1 MLLPWLDH
9 ILCRISFR
17 WFYSQI
23 RCILRCAFANF
34 EGYSVTSIIWVRGS
48 INHNATHSPSMA
60 CKNKT
65 ENDSR
70 LVGNSKGNRDD
81 GWNFCREQEADI
93 ALSLQET
100 RIRSEKP
107 SKKTGQLLPKT
118 GRLQATNHTNLETQE
133 QTQWIEMHQS
143 QVNMCFLRGPIG
155 WLTEPGADYLEPP
168 YVLYPW
174 VNPVR

>member
-70 LVGNSKGNRDD
+70 LVGNSKRNRDD
-81 GWNFCREQEADI
+81 GWNFCRKQEADI

-100 RIRSEKP
+100 RIRKIR
-107 SKKTGQLLPKT
+107 KNLQRKLVNYCPKQGDYKQRIT
-118 GRLQATNHTNLETQE
+118 RTLKHRNKHSGLKCTNHK
-133 QTQWIEMHQS
+133 
-143 QVNMCFLRGPIG
+143 
-155 WLTEPGADYLEPP
+155 
-168 YVLYPW
+168 
-174 VNPVR
+174 